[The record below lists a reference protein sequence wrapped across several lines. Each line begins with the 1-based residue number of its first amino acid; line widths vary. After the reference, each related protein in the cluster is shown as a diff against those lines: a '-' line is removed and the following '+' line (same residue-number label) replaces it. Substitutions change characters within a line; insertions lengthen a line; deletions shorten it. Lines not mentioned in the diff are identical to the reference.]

1 MSDINERITAL
12 ERMFQRELK
21 AIKDD
26 LDQGID
32 TKSNNK
38 DKSSNNITINI
49 YNFSI
54 NKRKSPT
61 RSYIEKLMSEVE
73 STLKE

>member
-1 MSDINERITAL
+1 MSDINDRITAL

-32 TKSNNK
+32 TKSNNENK
-38 DKSSNNITINI
+38 PSNNITINI